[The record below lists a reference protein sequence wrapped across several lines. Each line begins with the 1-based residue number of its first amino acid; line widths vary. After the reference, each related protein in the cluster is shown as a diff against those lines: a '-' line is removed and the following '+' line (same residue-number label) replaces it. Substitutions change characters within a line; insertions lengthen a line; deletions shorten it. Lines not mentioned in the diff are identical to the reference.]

1 VLGGAAGLGL
11 FAAVCEQ
18 HYISKQH

>member
-1 VLGGAAGLGL
+1 VLGRVAGLGL